1 MSKLNN
7 LFRNLKKNKKS
18 AFVGFVTT
26 GDPNYASSKAIMKEM
41 TKYCQIIEAGVAFS
55 TSTSDSPIIMEAN
68 DRAIKSGMNLDKTFK
83 LVKEAVSYT
92 HLTLPTIYTV

>member
-1 MSKLNN
+1 
-7 LFRNLKKNKKS
+7 
-18 AFVGFVTT
+18 
-26 GDPNYASSKAIMKEM
+26 MKEM

-83 LVKEAVSYT
+83 LVSEVLSLCWDSEAPYEALAHS
-92 HLTLPTIYTV
+92 